1 MEQIKIL
8 AVLPGLIPSTIIGII
23 KPFLE
28 LSKADNVIFQVKLN
42 TKISNS
48 YIDKFDVVVFCRNCE
63 YDDLRYLYYAKS
75 KGKKVI
81 YELDDNFF
89 DISTGT
95 ELGKY
100 HRYPGRLYVVKRFIE
115 LSDLVH
121 VYSNPLKDIAQKY
134 NKNTKKINSYFDFN
148 LIESLSKE
156 TAEENKVK
164 IVYATS
170 RTEGDELREVFE
182 DALKHIIKKYPG
194 LVELYVFGEIPD
206 TLKYSKSVYKLPYIN
221 NYDKYIQFFYGQNFT
236 IGLAPLKDDIFH
248 RSKTNNKFREYGA
261 CGIAGV
267 YSNVDVYS
275 DSIKDKET
283 GILVENNSSDWI
295 NAIELLIHN
304 PELRKKIA
312 KNAKEKVKSEFSF
325 SHAISTWKE
334 SLEAVFNVEQKNAKS
349 TFIEKRKVLVVAE
362 KEYDTN
368 KRIKAFLNAVSFM
381 KLHYDIVYLEDFQ
394 ASLTSHYNLVVL
406 FIEHFNEKTT
416 MPDLSIPLIID
427 CAYYEGEVRKNTQL
441 VTPNKKEVDKW
452 NNDIIEIED
461 YLDFDKNMK
470 NSVEDIIDYSR
481 GHSLYQSII
490 DGKVGTINLD
500 NIEKWIM
507 QAPIKIKNDE
517 LKFFSLKS
525 SVVRWIELIQS
536 NLEDQYFL
544 VPTLIDR
551 LILKIQIKVIL
562 RIKKRVNPIYKRINR
577 FKEKYYVY
585 RLLFNINKKGKYK

>member
-23 KPFLE
+23 KPLLE
-28 LSKADNVIFQVKLN
+28 LSKVDNVIFQVKLN

-63 YDDLRYLYYAKS
+63 YEDLRYLYYAKS
-75 KGKKVI
+75 KEKKVI

-89 DISTGT
+89 DISTST

-134 NKNTKKINSYFDFN
+134 NKNIKKINSYFDFD

-156 TAEENKVK
+156 TANENKVK

-182 DALKHIIKKYPG
+182 DALKYIINKYPG
-194 LVELYVFGEIPD
+194 IVELYVFGEIPN
-206 TLKYSKSVYKLPYIN
+206 TLKYSKSVHKLPYIN
-221 NYDKYIQFFYGQNFT
+221 NYDKYIKFFYRKNFT

-275 DSIKDKET
+275 DNIIDKET
-283 GILVENNSSDWI
+283 GVLVENNSSDWI

-304 PELRKKIA
+304 PELRNKIA
-312 KNAKEKVKSEFSF
+312 ENAREKVKSEFSF
-325 SHAISTWKE
+325 SHAKNTWKE
-334 SLEAVFNVEQKNAKS
+334 SLEAVFSIEQEKEKS
-349 TFIEKRKVLVVAE
+349 KFIEKRKVLVVAE
-362 KEYDTN
+362 KDYDSN
-368 KRIKAFLNAVSFM
+368 KRIKAFLNAVGFM
-381 KLHYDIVYLEDFQ
+381 KLNYDIVYLEDFQ
-394 ASLTSHYNLVVL
+394 ASLISHYNLVVL
-406 FIEHFNEKTT
+406 FIEHYNEKTT

-427 CAYYEGEVRKNTQL
+427 CANYEGEVRENTQL
-441 VTPNKKEVDKW
+441 VTSNKREVDR
-452 NNDIIEIED
+452 NNNIIEIED
-461 YLDFDKNMK
+461 YLDFDKNIK
-470 NSVEDIIDYSR
+470 NSVEDIIDYTR
-481 GHSLYQSII
+481 GDSLYQSII
-490 DGKVGTINLD
+490 DGKVETISLD
-500 NIEKWIM
+500 NIEKWII

-517 LKFFSLKS
+517 LKFFSLES

-536 NLEDQYFL
+536 NLENQYFSA
-544 VPTLIDR
+544 PTLIDR
-551 LILKIQIKVIL
+551 LILKIQIKVLL
-562 RIKKRVNPIYKRINR
+562 RIQKRMDPIYKRINR